1 MLAMRILQVSDI
13 HGRLKRVEEIVRK
26 AGEVKPDLMVVA
38 GDITHFGDLEDAE
51 EILDKLSEAGVRI
64 FFVSG
69 NCDPPE
75 MLSWEPKNKLAEN
88 LHGKSVKFGD
98 FIFIGVGGG
107 SGRFGTLTELSEE
120 EFEHILRKFVDL
132 SKNSILVSHSPPHG
146 LEVDFTGSKHIG
158 SRAIREF
165 VEKRQPLLMCT
176 GHAHEGRGVV
186 RLGRTVIVNAGP
198 ARDGFCA
205 VIELVDESVSAELS
219 TLY

>member
-13 HGRLKRVEEIVRK
+13 HGRLERVEEIVRK

-51 EILDKLSEAGVRI
+51 EILDKLSEAGARI

-75 MLSWEPKNKLAEN
+75 MLGWQPRNELAEN
-88 LHGKSVKFGD
+88 LHGKFVELMD
-98 FIFIGVGGG
+98 LAFIGVGGG

-120 EFEHILRKFVDL
+120 EFERILRGFADLPEDFV
-132 SKNSILVSHSPPHG
+132 LVSHSPPHG

-158 SRAIREF
+158 SRAIRKF
-165 VEKRQPLLMCT
+165 VEERQPLLMCT
-176 GHAHEGRGVV
+176 GHAHEGRGVT

-205 VIELVDESVSAELS
+205 VIELVDGSVRAELS

>member
-13 HGRLKRVEEIVRK
+13 HGRLERVEEIVRK
-26 AGEVKPDLMVVA
+26 IGEVKPDLMVVA
-38 GDITHFGDLEDAE
+38 GDITHFGDLGDAE
-51 EILDKLSEAGVRI
+51 EILDKLSEAGVQI

-75 MLSWEPKNKLAEN
+75 MLSWQPKSELAEN
-88 LHGKSVKFGD
+88 LHGKFVEFMD
-98 FIFIGVGGG
+98 LAFIGVGGG

-120 EFEHILRKFVDL
+120 EFEHILRGFTDLPEDFV
-132 SKNSILVSHSPPHG
+132 LVSHSPPHG

-158 SRAIREF
+158 SRAIRKF
-165 VEKRQPLLMCT
+165 VEERQPLLMCT
-176 GHAHEGRGVV
+176 GHAHEGRGVT

-205 VIELVDESVSAELS
+205 VIELVDGSVRAELS

>member
-1 MLAMRILQVSDI
+1 MRILQVSDI
-13 HGRLKRVEEIVRK
+13 HGRLERVEEIVKK
-26 AGEVKPDLMVVA
+26 AGEVRSDLIVVA
-38 GDITHFGDLEDAE
+38 GDITHFGDPKDAE
-51 EILDKLSEAGVRI
+51 EIIDKLSEAGVQI

-75 MLSWEPKNKLAEN
+75 MLSWQPKNELAEN
-88 LHGKSVKFGD
+88 LHGELIEFGG
-98 FIFIGVGGG
+98 FVFAGVGGG
-107 SGRFGTLTELSEE
+107 SGKFKTLTELSEE

-132 SKNSILVSHSPPHG
+132 SENFIFISHSPPYG

-158 SRAIREF
+158 SKAIRRF
-165 VEKRQPLLMCT
+165 VENRQPILMCT

-186 RLGRTVIVNAGP
+186 RLGRTVVVNAGP

-205 VIELVDESVSAELS
+205 IIDLVDESVRAELS